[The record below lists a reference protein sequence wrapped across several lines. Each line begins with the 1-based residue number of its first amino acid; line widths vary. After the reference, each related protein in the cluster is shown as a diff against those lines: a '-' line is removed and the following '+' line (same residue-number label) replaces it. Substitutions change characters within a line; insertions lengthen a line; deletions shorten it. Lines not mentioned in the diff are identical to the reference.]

1 MKKPIFN
8 TFYFAFLLLLTI
20 AFNNKAIANNFLP
33 SAFQKPTKDFGIQL
47 WSVRDEMEKDPKATL
62 KSLASYGYKQVET
75 FAGSKGIFWGMTNV
89 AFKKTLDDLGLQMI
103 SAHYREDDIAK
114 FETVVKQA
122 AAIGVQYVYYPWEGP
137 DKTIAD
143 YKQLAKDLNEWGK
156 ICNKYGIKYGFHN
169 HDYTFKKI
177 DGIFPQDVLMQN
189 TNAKNVFFEMDV
201 YWVVTAGEDPI
212 AWLKKYPNRFIASH
226 VKDRNKT
233 ADDKELNASCVLGT
247 GKINFKIFLQQAQK
261 YGMKYFNVEQ
271 EKYDEG
277 SSMEC
282 AKMNATFMKKMYK
295 K

>member
-169 HDYTFKKI
+169 HDYSFKKI

-189 TNAKNVFFEMDV
+189 TDAKNVFFEMDV

-212 AWLKKYPNRFIASH
+212 AWLKKYPNRFMASH

-233 ADDKELNASCVLGT
+233 ADGKELNASCVLGT

-277 SSMEC
+277 TSMEC
-282 AKMNATFMKKMYK
+282 AKINAAFMKKMYK